1 MLDTVKKWIAE
12 FAGDIPVWVDYLD
25 SSVPGMGLYPKGA
38 QVISRST
45 DILGNG
51 QVKLRYRFTV
61 RFTTAQ
67 LQDKSRAAQSLL
79 AFENWVAGS
88 KSAPQLGM
96 DTRWYTE
103 NGRLEKI
110 TNSRAA
116 VYSVDLLAQWIIR
129 EENNEN

>member
-1 MLDTVKKWIAE
+1 MLDTVKKWLAE
-12 FAGDIPVWVDYLD
+12 FVGDTPLWVDYLD
-25 SSVPGMGLYPKGA
+25 SSVPGMGLYPKGV
-38 QVISRST
+38 QVISHST

-51 QVKLRYRFTV
+51 LVKLRYRFTV
-61 RFTTAQ
+61 RFATAQ
-67 LQDKSRAAQSLL
+67 LQDKSQAAQSLL
-79 AFENWVAGS
+79 AFEKWVVGS

-96 DTRWYTE
+96 DTRRYTE

-110 TNSRAA
+110 TKSQTA